1 MKNGITQLW
10 EKEMKVKDLTKL
22 LKRFQDAELLIDGK
36 KILFE
41 AYENQDGKLIFNIKF
56 VEEKNEKSLDK

>member
-1 MKNGITQLW
+1 
-10 EKEMKVKDLTKL
+10 MKVKDLTKL
-22 LKRFQDAELLIDGK
+22 LKRFQDAELLIDSK